1 MEVIFEAKEMTPRL
15 ALAAKVVSN
24 KNALPILDNVLMHIY
39 PDKAILTTSDSE
51 VWLSVKCPIKEQDG
65 EAKICINAHD
75 FLLALRNLDD
85 DSVRMVI
92 NENNTITC
100 HYNNGR
106 FSMPYENADE
116 FPMSMATME
125 NSTTQIIYSK
135 NLLRDIE
142 RVGFATANDELR
154 PVMNGIHFD
163 IMPNAI
169 ITASSDGQ
177 KLARYCDSA
186 VTVTAEGQPSFTLPK
201 KPANIAMSV
210 LSTTDGDV
218 KIEFTDKAVVISNE
232 SFKLTARLIE
242 GRYPD
247 YNRVIPK
254 ECKAVATISRGDM
267 IAALRRVLPMG
278 NEKSELVALQFGDQK
293 VVVSAE
299 DFDFSKSAH
308 ETVLCSYRGEDLL
321 IGFKGSILLLLLQSI
336 DATYVTIEMTEP
348 SRAAV
353 CYGDNKDEYLSLIMP
368 MLIN

>member
-39 PDKAILTTSDSE
+39 SDKAILTTSDSE
-51 VWLSVKCPIKEQDG
+51 VWLSVKCPIKEREG
-65 EAKICINAHD
+65 EAKICVNAHD

-177 KLARYCDSA
+177 KLARYCDST
-186 VTVTAEGQPSFTLPK
+186 VTITAEGQSSFTLPK

-218 KIEFTDKAVVISNE
+218 KIEFTDKAVVISDE

-278 NEKSELVALQFGDQK
+278 NENSELVALQFGDNK

-353 CYGDNKDEYLSLIMP
+353 CYGNNKDEYLSLIMP